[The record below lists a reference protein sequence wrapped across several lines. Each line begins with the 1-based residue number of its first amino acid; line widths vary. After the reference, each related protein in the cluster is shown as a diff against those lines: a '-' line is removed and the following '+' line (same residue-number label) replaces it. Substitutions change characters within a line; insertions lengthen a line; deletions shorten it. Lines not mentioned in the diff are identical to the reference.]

1 MEFLEYL
8 SEFRGRRGVFAELR
22 VEPFI
27 DYWSVSVVRCSRS
40 SPVTWCTSS
49 SYGFSGVVG
58 QAVSA
63 AGVSSCSVDRMWSG
77 SGFAGD
83 VQAEVAPGFRP
94 FVVLICQRGA
104 DEADQAVRRG
114 RCRRRR
120 CAGGSVL
127 RTRGWG
133 QDEQSP
139 MGCHLRTAVID
150 LAALERRILRL

>member
-8 SEFRGRRGVFAELR
+8 SEFRGRRGVVAELR

-40 SPVTWCTSS
+40 SPVTWL
-49 SYGFSGVVG
+49 YIVVVWFSVVVG

-83 VQAEVAPGFRP
+83 VQAEVAPRFGP
-94 FVVLICQRGA
+94 SSC
-104 DEADQAVRRG
+104 
-114 RCRRRR
+114 
-120 CAGGSVL
+120 
-127 RTRGWG
+127 
-133 QDEQSP
+133 
-139 MGCHLRTAVID
+139 
-150 LAALERRILRL
+150 